1 MQVGCFGGLVFSVDS
16 NKVFTMQDIQG
27 STGSDWA
34 THNTINGKPKSE
46 LTGQKLKAYKF
57 TVTLDAQYGVKPR
70 EMLANIQRMAEE
82 GTVDYLIIGSDPV
95 GMCLFKLT
103 HGTALLQV
111 DGLSAAKSIYH
122 LRNTHD
128 FRRSKN
134 SACILRHGR
143 CRGYLRMPESTV
155 LRTSRGTGS

>member
-1 MQVGCFGGLVFSVDS
+1 MGDPQ
-16 NKVFTMQDIQG
+16 
-27 STGSDWA
+27 
-34 THNTINGKPKSE
+34 HNQRKTESE

-103 HGTALLQV
+103 DASDAWDCVAAGGRLV
-111 DGLSAAKSIYH
+111 RCKIDLSFEEYA
-122 LRNTHD
+122 
-128 FRRSKN
+128 
-134 SACILRHGR
+134 
-143 CRGYLRMPESTV
+143 
-155 LRTSRGTGS
+155 